1 MKNRKLWV
9 SILAGFLALVMLL
22 GLVVSV
28 IPTPVN
34 AAESSASI
42 KKRIKEMEEEKKK
55 IDEKMDS
62 IDADIDAN
70 YSEIEKIVA
79 EKNKVDQE
87 VFLLSQQVTLT
98 NNQIIEYNLLVA
110 DKQEELEAAEGHL
123 EQLQAD
129 NKERIRAME
138 KNGKLSY
145 WSVVFQANSF
155 TDLLDRL
162 QMIEQIQ
169 EADKA
174 RIEEM
179 CVAAEEVTVAKQELE
194 TEIALLE
201 ESKEELNVA
210 QAELEVKSA
219 ESDALLSQL
228 VDKGLEFEA
237 LMDAAEDEMEK
248 IEADIDKA
256 ESEYKKAKEREW
268 AAAHP
273 AGGGGSSSSAPSS
286 SGWIVP
292 CRYTAF
298 TSAFGW
304 RTHPISGTRKHHNG
318 VDLAGVKGTSIYA
331 AKGGTVSS
339 TGYDSS
345 RGYYVIIDH
354 GDGFKSYYYHM
365 TRYIVSSGQKV
376 DRGKTIG
383 YMGSTGAS
391 TGPHLHFGISYKG
404 SYVNPAKYIRI

>member
-1 MKNRKLWV
+1 MRKRKLWV
-9 SILAGFLALVMLL
+9 SIMAGFLALVMIL
-22 GLVVSV
+22 GFIVSV
-28 IPTPVN
+28 IPTPVS
-34 AAESSASI
+34 AESSASI
-42 KKRIKEMEEEKKK
+42 KKRIEAMEKEKKEISERMK
-55 IDEKMDS
+55 E

-70 YSEIEKIVA
+70 FSEIEKIVA
-79 EKNKVDQE
+79 QKNQVDQE
-87 VFLLSQQVTLT
+87 VFLLSQQVTII
-98 NNQIIEYNLLVA
+98 NNQIAEYNLLVA
-110 DKQEELEAAEGHL
+110 DKQEELEAAEAHL

-179 CVAAEEVTVAKQELE
+179 CVAAEEVNVAKEELE
-194 TEIALLE
+194 AEVAVLAAN
-201 ESKEELNVA
+201 KEELNVA
-210 QAELEVKSA
+210 QAELEVKRE
-219 ESDALLSQL
+219 ESDALLAQL
-228 VDKGLEFEA
+228 VSRGLEFEA
-237 LMDAAEDEMEK
+237 LMDAAEDEMSEIK
-248 IEADIDKA
+248 ADI
-256 ESEYKKAKEREW
+256 SEAQKDYQEAKAKEW

-273 AGGGGSSSSAPSS
+273 SGGGGSSNSAPSS
-286 SGWIVP
+286 SGWIKP

-304 RTHPISGTRKHHNG
+304 RTHPIYGTKKHHNG

-331 AKGGTVSS
+331 AKGGTVSA

-365 TRYIVSSGQKV
+365 THYIVSKGQSV
-376 DRGKTIG
+376 SRGKTIG

-391 TGPHLHFGISYKG
+391 TGPHLHFGISYNG
-404 SYVNPAKYIRI
+404 SYVNPARYINI